1 MATFSYEA
9 MNSSGQS
16 VKAEIDAESNEDAV
30 KKIRAQGYFPTKV
43 KEKAGKKKVAKKG
56 GGPADI
62 GPLTPKRKMP
72 LSFGGVSGKQLV
84 GFTRQLATLQDAG
97 LPILRSLQILEQ
109 QQKPG
114 LLKSIIGGVQDEVEG
129 GGSLSEAMSKYPR
142 AFDKLYVN
150 MINAGEAGGVLDI
163 ILNRLADFME
173 KAAKLKKKVI
183 GAMIYPAV
191 VISIAVAVVS
201 MIMIFV
207 IPKFKE
213 IFNDFG
219 LKLPPV
225 TQVLLT
231 ISTWFAEQYGWA
243 YMLAAPF
250 VIWMTLKLIRTSDG
264 GRYATDLILLKIPIL
279 GSIVGKSSIARFT
292 RTLGTLISAGV
303 PILDAINITKE
314 TSGNEVYARALA
326 KVHDAIREGESMAE
340 PLRQT
345 KVCDAI
351 VVNMVDVGEET
362 GDLDKML
369 MKVADN
375 YDSDVDVLVSSLISI
390 LEPVMVVVLGVI
402 VGFIVIALFMPMVS
416 LIQGVSGKK

>member
-1 MATFSYEA
+1 MPTYAFEA
-9 MNSSGQS
+9 MNSSGQE
-16 VKAEIDAESNEDAV
+16 VKDEIDASTSEEAIA
-30 KKIRAQGYFPTKV
+30 KIRSKGFFPTKV
-43 KEKAGKKKVAKKG
+43 REKAAKKKVQKKQE
-56 GGPADI
+56 AE
-62 GPLTPKRKMP
+62 TVTKRRKMP
-72 LSFGGVSGKQLV
+72 FAIGGVPRKQLV
-84 GFTRQLATLQDAG
+84 TFTRQLSTLQDAG

-114 LLKSIIGGVQDEVEG
+114 LLKAIIGGVADEVEG
-129 GGSLSEAMSKYPR
+129 GGTLSDAMAQYPK

-191 VISIAVAVVS
+191 VITIAVAIVS

-207 IPKFKE
+207 IPKFE
-213 IFNDFG
+213 QIFRDF
-219 LKLPPV
+219 KTELPGI

-231 ISTWFAEQYGWA
+231 ISRWFAQDYGWA
-243 YMLAAPF
+243 YVLFAPIGIMLL
-250 VIWMTLKLIRTSDG
+250 IKLIRISQG
-264 GRYATDLILLKIPIL
+264 GRYAVDLVKLKIPIL
-279 GSIVGKSSIARFT
+279 GSILSKTAIARFT

-314 TSGNEVYARALA
+314 TCGNEVYSRALA
-326 KVHDAIREGESMAE
+326 KVHDAIREGESMAD
-340 PLRQT
+340 PLRAT

-369 MKVADN
+369 IKVADN
-375 YDSDVDVLVSSLISI
+375 YDSDVDVLVGSLISI
-390 LEPVMVVVLGVI
+390 LEPLMVVVLGLI
-402 VGFIVIALFMPMVS
+402 VGFIVIALFAPMIS
-416 LIQGVSGKK
+416 LIQTVSSPKK

>member
-1 MATFSYEA
+1 MPLYVYEA
-9 MNSSGQS
+9 MNTSGQE
-16 VKAEIDAESNEDAV
+16 VKDEIEAASSEEAIA
-30 KKIRAQGYFPTKV
+30 KIRARQQFPTKV
-43 KEKAGKKKVAKKG
+43 KEKAAKKG
-56 GGPADI
+56 AKKKASAAAAPVQ
-62 GPLTPKRKMP
+62 PSRKMP
-72 LSFGGVSGKQLV
+72 ISFGGVPRKQLV
-84 GFTRQLATLQDAG
+84 AFTRQLSTLQDAG

-114 LLKSIIGGVQDEVEG
+114 LLKAIIGGVADEVEG
-129 GGSLSEAMSKYPR
+129 GGTLSDAMAKFPK

-150 MINAGEAGGVLDI
+150 MINAGELGGVLDL
-163 ILNRLADFME
+163 ILSRLADFME

-191 VISIAVAVVS
+191 VITIAVGIVS

-219 LKLPPV
+219 LKLPGV
-225 TQVLLT
+225 TELLLT

-243 YMLAAPF
+243 YIIAFPVVWMLLIKLVKMSESGKYFVDAA
-250 VIWMTLKLIRTSDG
+250 K
-264 GRYATDLILLKIPIL
+264 LKIPIL
-279 GSIVGKSSIARFT
+279 GGILSKTAIARFT

-314 TSGNEVYARALA
+314 TAGNEVYARALA
-326 KVHDAIREGESMAE
+326 KVHDAIREGESMAD
-340 PLRQT
+340 PLRAT
-345 KVCDAI
+345 KVVDSL

-369 MKVADN
+369 IKIADN
-375 YDSDVDVLVSSLISI
+375 YDNDVDVMVGSLISI

-402 VGFIVIALFMPMVS
+402 VGFIVIALFMPMIS
-416 LIQGVSGKK
+416 LIQGMTG